1 MPIKVR
7 QGGVW
12 VDVAGEK
19 GNKGVK
25 GAKGIKGNKGNKGNK
40 GIKGCLLYTSPSPRD

>member
-7 QGGVW
+7 QGGAW

-25 GAKGIKGNKGNKGNK
+25 LRNR
-40 GIKGCLLYTSPSPRD
+40 L